1 MDRRLVTGLRATAA
15 ALVFVTAAF
24 HLWWGLPRS
33 IIYLQAAEGFLLRGL
48 PPDPRPFF
56 FVAFAAI
63 LLAGPYLVTRRYV
76 SLRNGYLAGMVLL
89 AGSIGAWVF
98 WHATGHGAFL
108 VNGFDAPGGGAGH
121 HGGSL
126 LLLIADHFVTEP
138 VESAIKTV
146 EFLGV
151 AAFVTLLWRDPAIIP
166 DRGETGPTEAEAGE
180 TAEN

>member
-1 MDRRLVTGLRATAA
+1 MGPAPEH
-15 ALVFVTAAF
+15 
-24 HLWWGLPRS
+24 HLPPGGRGVPP
-33 IIYLQAAEGFLLRGL
+33 AGL